1 MKNNVNTTVSKK
13 HKVVL
18 TLLGIDKEW
27 VRFNGQWVDLATL
40 PTDTEKSDYELN
52 DSDSSTRKWWK
63 FWSRS

>member
-1 MKNNVNTTVSKK
+1 MEDNVITTVSKK

-27 VRFNGQWVDLATL
+27 VWSNGQWVDVSTL
-40 PTDTEKSDYELN
+40 QSETETSDHIIH
-52 DSDSSTRKWWK
+52 DFGSSTKKWWK